1 MKLVTIAD
9 ERGGRPGL
17 IHGDQIFDLRVGH
30 PALSLSGWRPNSVIT
45 VMDAGE
51 AGLDHLQRLSEA
63 LAAADDSEL
72 EVLRSQ
78 GALLPLA
85 GTGLTAPIRRSGLI
99 VVLEQRDGALPQPF
113 LKSANTLVG
122 PDSKL
127 NLPEHLGGL
136 TTVVGQIAVV
146 LARPGHRLSAAEAH
160 NAIGGFVLAMDLTH
174 QSEPQ
179 DASSAGRLLAQTLGK
194 QMPGFYPMGPYLLT
208 REQFNAGAVQAQ
220 LTINGVAA
228 SQWQA
233 EDLLPR
239 AQEALV
245 WLSRYFS
252 FKPGD
257 VIALGGPD
265 TTGAAVG
272 PGDEIRWYSPLLGDL
287 MVHVND

>member
-17 IHGDQIFDLRVGH
+17 VHGDQIFDLRVGH

-51 AGLDHLQRLSEA
+51 AGRDHLLRLSEA
-63 LAAADDSEL
+63 LAAADDSECQ
-72 EVLRSQ
+72 VLRAQ

-85 GTGLTAPIRRSGLI
+85 GTRLAPPIRRSGLI
-99 VVLEQRDGALPQPF
+99 VVLEQPDDGLPQPF

-122 PDSKL
+122 PDAQL
-127 NLPEHLGGL
+127 HLPQHLGGL

-160 NAIGGFVLAMDLTH
+160 SAIGGFVLAMDLTH

-179 DASSAGRLLAQTLGK
+179 DGGGAARLLAQTLGK

-208 REQFNAGAVQAQ
+208 GDQFDAEAVQAQ

-228 SQWQA
+228 SHWQA
-233 EDLLPR
+233 DDLLPR

-257 VIALGGPD
+257 VVALSGPG
-265 TTGAAVG
+265 TRGAAVG
-272 PGDEIRWYSPLLGDL
+272 PGDAIRWCSPLLGDL
-287 MVHVND
+287 MVHVSL

>member
-17 IHGDQIFDLRVGH
+17 IHGDHIFDLRVGH
-30 PALSLSGWRPNSVIT
+30 PALSLSGWRPDSVIA

-51 AGLDHLQRLSEA
+51 AGRDHLRRLTEA
-63 LAAADDSEL
+63 LAAADESER
-72 EVLRSQ
+72 EALRAE

-85 GTGLTAPIRRSGLI
+85 GTRLAPPIRRSGLI
-99 VVLEQRDGALPQPF
+99 VVLEESNDELPRPF

-122 PDSKL
+122 PDEEL
-127 NLPEHLGGL
+127 YLPEHLGGV
-136 TTVVGQIAVV
+136 TAVVGQIAVV
-146 LARPGHRLSAAEAH
+146 LARPGYRLSTAQAH
-160 NAIGGFVLAMDLTH
+160 SAIGGFVLALDLTH
-174 QSEPQ
+174 QSEPREKSG
-179 DASSAGRLLAQTLGK
+179 ARRVLAQTLGK
-194 QMPGFYPMGPYLLT
+194 QLPGFYPMGPYVLT
-208 REQFNAGAVQAQ
+208 AEQFRAGAVQAE

-228 SQWQA
+228 SHWQA

-257 VIALGGPD
+257 VVALSAPD
-265 TTGAAVG
+265 TSGAMVG
-272 PGDEIRWYSPLLGDL
+272 PGDAIRWRSPLLGDL
-287 MVHVND
+287 MLHVSD